1 MHDPAFLLLAR
12 TLIHEQNPLALLHSG
27 GQRKGS
33 SVCAHRKHVGEF
45 VEGFRE
51 YVLAKNMDR
60 DGQYEPLASSGLP
73 ARPSSYVHST

>member
-1 MHDPAFLLLAR
+1 MHDSAFLLLAG
-12 TLIHEQNPLALLHSG
+12 TLIHKQNPLALLHSG

-33 SVCAHRKHVGEF
+33 SVSTHGKHVGEF

-51 YVLAKNMDR
+51 CVLAKNMHR

-73 ARPSSYVHST
+73 ARPNFCVHTT

>member
-27 GQRKGS
+27 GQRKRS
-33 SVCAHRKHVGEF
+33 SVSVHRKHVGEF

-51 YVLAKNMDR
+51 YILAKNMHR

-73 ARPSSYVHST
+73 ARPNL

>member
-27 GQRKGS
+27 GQRKRS
-33 SVCAHRKHVGEF
+33 SVSAHRKHVGEF
-45 VEGFRE
+45 VEGFSE
-51 YVLAKNMDR
+51 YVLAENMHR

-73 ARPSSYVHST
+73 ARPNLCIHVT